1 MKVAV
6 CCAHYIDSLFLWY
19 VCVETS
25 IDTRNVRFFTFVFS
39 LKFIKSVVYLKYD
52 FCDLDIGC
60 SNESTKDEILSVG
73 PSQPEMIGLDVIVGL
88 WIFVRG

>member
-1 MKVAV
+1 MVLGGFGWFWLV
-6 CCAHYIDSLFLWY
+6 PC
-19 VCVETS
+19 
-25 IDTRNVRFFTFVFS
+25 FS
-39 LKFIKSVVYLKYD
+39 NYALRYD

-88 WIFVRG
+88 